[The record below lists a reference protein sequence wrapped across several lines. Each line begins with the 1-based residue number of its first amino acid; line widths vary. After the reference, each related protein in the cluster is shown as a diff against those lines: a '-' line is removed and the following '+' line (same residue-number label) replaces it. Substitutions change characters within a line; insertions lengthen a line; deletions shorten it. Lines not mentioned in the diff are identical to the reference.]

1 MSSGA
6 EFGEAFRVS
15 VVPGGIVRLTWTPG
29 VRITGELAAAAIAAV
44 DRLNG
49 EQERPLLVDMAGTA
63 TPTRAA
69 REHFG
74 RRSTA
79 SRIALV
85 GESSVD
91 RVHASFVAGTGG
103 FPVPTRYFTSAV
115 AATAWL
121 LASAAAE

>member
-1 MSSGA
+1 MSSET
-6 EFGEAFRVS
+6 EFDQAFRVS
-15 VVPGGIVRLTWTPG
+15 VVPNGIVRLTWTPG
-29 VRITGELAAAAIAAV
+29 VRLTGELVEAAMAAV

-49 EQERPLLVDMAGTA
+49 RRERPLLVEMAGTG

-85 GESSVD
+85 GKSAVD
-91 RVHASFVAGTGG
+91 RVHASFVLG
-103 FPVPTRYFTSAV
+103 
-115 AATAWL
+115 
-121 LASAAAE
+121 